1 MKIKYV
7 KWLGLLGAVLS
18 GAAQCIA
25 GDFVSGAGVIAAAL
39 SSAGVLAVQ

>member
-7 KWLGLLGAVLS
+7 KWLGLLGAVFS
-18 GAAQCIA
+18 GTAQCIA

-39 SSAGVLAVQ
+39 SSAGVLAAQ